1 MKFKSFLLGY
11 FINELQLYTLILK
24 QINFNGQLYLI
35 SKNFIMKPI
44 TKSKAKAKF
53 KSVVMLLLLCPM
65 MSFSQSDL
73 IKGGELLFGGL
84 ITVFNLSK
92 PKNVNSTV
100 VESVCVKNKL
110 QSRITFIIS
119 RQTEDGDEIR
129 KELIIQK
136 ESKEYFF
143 ELPKGVY
150 TYQVVLANDSIFKKG
165 EYRFSDKT
173 VIAINED

>member
-1 MKFKSFLLGY
+1 M
-11 FINELQLYTLILK
+11 NAILK
-24 QINFNGQLYLI
+24 
-35 SKNFIMKPI
+35 SKVQ
-44 TKSKAKAKF
+44 TKC
-53 KSVVMLLLLCPM
+53 KSALLVMLLCPM
-65 MSFSQSDL
+65 MSFPQSDL
-73 IKGGELLFGGL
+73 IKGSELLFGGL

-110 QSRITFIIS
+110 SSKITFIIT

-136 ESKEYFF
+136 DGKEFF
-143 ELPKGVY
+143 YELPKGVY
-150 TYQVVLANDSIFKKG
+150 TYQVLMANDSVFKKG
-165 EYRFSDKT
+165 EYLINNKT

>member
-1 MKFKSFLLGY
+1 
-11 FINELQLYTLILK
+11 
-24 QINFNGQLYLI
+24 
-35 SKNFIMKPI
+35 MKP
-44 TKSKAKAKF
+44 TSKSKAKAKI
-53 KSVVMLLLLCPM
+53 KSVVLILLLCPI

-92 PKNVNSTV
+92 PKNINSTV
-100 VESVCVKNKL
+100 VESVCIKNKL
-110 QSRITFIIS
+110 ENKITFIIV

-129 KELIIQK
+129 KELVIQK
-136 ESKEYFF
+136 GSKEYFY

-150 TYQVVLANDSIFKKG
+150 TYQVLLANDSIFKKG
-165 EYRFSDKT
+165 EYKFDNKT

>member
-1 MKFKSFLLGY
+1 
-11 FINELQLYTLILK
+11 
-24 QINFNGQLYLI
+24 
-35 SKNFIMKPI
+35 MKPI
-44 TKSKAKAKF
+44 SKSKAKAKF
-53 KSVVMLLLLCPM
+53 KSVVLILLLCPT

-92 PKNVNSTV
+92 PKNINSTV
-100 VESVCVKNKL
+100 VESVCIKNKL
-110 QSRITFIIS
+110 ENKITFIIV

-129 KELIIQK
+129 KELVIQK
-136 ESKEYFF
+136 GSKEYFY

-150 TYQVVLANDSIFKKG
+150 TYQVLLANDSIFKKG
-165 EYRFSDKT
+165 EYKFDDKT

>member
-1 MKFKSFLLGY
+1 MNAVL
-11 FINELQLYTLILK
+11 
-24 QINFNGQLYLI
+24 
-35 SKNFIMKPI
+35 
-44 TKSKAKAKF
+44 KSKFQTKC
-53 KSVVMLLLLCPM
+53 KSTLLLMLLCPM
-65 MSFSQSDL
+65 LSFSQSDL

-110 QSRITFIIS
+110 ANKITFIIT

-129 KELIIQK
+129 KELVIQK
-136 ESKEYFF
+136 DSKEYFF

-150 TYQVVLANDSIFKKG
+150 TYQVLMANDSVFKKG
-165 EYRFSDKT
+165 EYLFNNKT